1 MKRKNKTT
9 ASHRFKK
16 NLLLIGMASSA
27 SLPFMAVAEESTEL
41 PTVNVS
47 GQKTVQATT
56 TSPDIETAKQRINS
70 IAGGANVV
78 DGESYRRG
86 RVSNLQDAL
95 GYSPGV
101 FIQPRF
107 GSDEARMSIRGS
119 GIQRTFHMRGLN
131 MLQDG
136 IPLHLADGGVD
147 FQAIDPLTY
156 AYTEVY
162 RGANAMQYG
171 GTTLGGAV
179 NFVSPTG
186 YTAPHY
192 QLRMEGGSYGYF
204 RTQASTGGVKEN
216 LDYYLSYTHT
226 EQDGFREHAQ
236 QNNHRVTGNLGI
248 KINDNLE
255 TRFYAG
261 YVDSKSKLPDTITK
275 AQLQEAPRLRQQNP
289 FVIPENFNFMAMDP
303 NNNGDKARDFQTWR
317 VANKTTYTF
326 GKNRFEANA
335 FYSYKDL
342 NHPIFAVLDQVSHDY
357 GGGLRFVSEE
367 SLFGRKNLF
376 TAGIAIQNGDTKD
389 RRYFNVY
396 GKSVGLP
403 FASYDQHAFNL
414 TAYAEEQHY
423 ITPQLV
429 GVVGGQWTMA
439 QRQQIDKTNPASS
452 FDTTFKKF
460 TPKAGLRYEI
470 DKNTQVFANY
480 SQSFE
485 PPSFAELAGAQL
497 LSLVRD
503 QSGHTIEIGS
513 RGALPDLGVE
523 WDIAYYHAWVKNEL
537 MSIAAESNANP
548 LGTINANKTI
558 HQGIEL
564 GLTNHFFDNHL
575 TVRQAYLWNDFH
587 FDGDA
592 KFKNNQLAGIPE
604 HFYRAS
610 AVYNWD
616 QGFYFGPT
624 VEWTP
629 AKYAVDHA
637 NTLYADGYALLGI
650 KAGYNLKKYGV
661 ELFVEGRN
669 LTDEHYAAS
678 TNVIM
683 NADGQDG
690 PHFWSGDGTTVY
702 GGIQWR
708 M

>member
-1 MKRKNKTT
+1 MKKNKKTEQQT
-9 ASHRFKK
+9 FKK
-16 NLLLIGMASSA
+16 NLLVIGMAGSLG
-27 SLPFMAVAEESTEL
+27 LPFMAFAEDSTEL

-47 GQKTVQATT
+47 GQKKIQVT
-56 TSPDIETAKQRINS
+56 TSPDIETAKARMNT

-78 DGESYRRG
+78 DGESYRQG

-131 MLQDG
+131 MFQDG

-171 GTTLGGAV
+171 GSTLGGAV

-192 QLRMEGGSYGYF
+192 QLRMEGGSYGYL
-204 RTQASTGGVKEN
+204 RAQASTGGVKDN

-226 EQDGFREHAQ
+226 EQDGFRNHAK
-236 QNNHRVTGNLGI
+236 QNNHRVTGNIGI
-248 KINDNLE
+248 KINENLE

-261 YVDSKSKLPDTITK
+261 YVDSKSQLPGSITK
-275 AQLQEAPRLRQQNP
+275 QQLQNSPRMREQNP
-289 FVIPENFNFMAMDP
+289 FVVPVNFNFGAMDP
-303 NNNGDKARDFQTWR
+303 NNNGDQARDFNSWR
-317 VANKTTYTF
+317 IANKTTYTF
-326 GKNRFEANA
+326 GKNRLEANA

-342 NHPIFAVLDQVSHDY
+342 NHPIFLALNQVSHDY
-357 GGGLRFVSEE
+357 GGGLRFVSEND
-367 SLFGRKNLF
+367 LFGRKNIF
-376 TAGIAIQNGDTKD
+376 TAGVALQNGDTKD

-396 GKSVGLP
+396 GNTVGLP
-403 FASYDQHAFNL
+403 VSAYNQHAFNL
-414 TAYAEEQHY
+414 SVYAEEQHY
-423 ITPQLV
+423 ITPQFVAVL
-429 GVVGGQWTMA
+429 GGQWTLS
-439 QRQQIDKTNPASS
+439 QRKQNDLNNPTDS
-452 FDTTFKKF
+452 FDTSFNKF
-460 TPKAGLRYEI
+460 IPKAGVRYEI
-470 DKNTQVFANY
+470 DKDTQVFANY

-485 PPSFAELAGAQL
+485 PPSFAELSGGQL
-497 LSLVRD
+497 LSVVQD
-503 QSGHTIEIGS
+503 QRGHTIEIGS
-513 RGALPDLGVE
+513 RGKFPAWHTE
-523 WDIAYYHAWVKNEL
+523 WDVAYYHGWIKNEML
-537 MSIAAESNANP
+537 SIVAPGGSNP
-548 LGTINANKTI
+548 LGTVNADKTI

-564 GLTNHFFDNHL
+564 GLTNRFLDDHL

-587 FDGDA
+587 FDND
-592 KFKNNQLAGIPE
+592 KQFKNNQLAGVPE

-616 QGFYFGPT
+616 QGFYLGT
-624 VEWTP
+624 NVEWTP
-629 AKYAVDHA
+629 SKYAVDHA
-637 NTLYADGYALLGI
+637 NTLYADGYAILGM
-650 KAGYNLKKYGV
+650 KAGYNIKQYGLD
-661 ELFVEGRN
+661 LFIEGRN

-678 TNVIM
+678 TGVVM
-683 NADGQDG
+683 NAGGKDTAQ
-690 PHFWSGDGTTVY
+690 FWSGDGTTVY